1 MAIQHVVD
9 GPQLI
14 KFGTSGAEVSLG
26 YTHDGARIRIQEST
40 IDVHSDDWGGAGGA
54 PADRQ
59 LLGLRAFVTCEMT
72 KYDRALVEALT
83 SFIKGGTAG
92 TMSAFGTLKRQDTK
106 FGTLILDGTTDR
118 TFTVAFPTQSYEVNS
133 GTRFSTA
140 IVTFECWL
148 NSTSGLLLFA

>member
-1 MAIQHVVD
+1 V
-9 GPQLI
+9 
-14 KFGTSGAEVSLG
+14 
-26 YTHDGARIRIQEST
+26 RIRIQEST

-54 PADRQ
+54 PGDRQ

-72 KYDRALVEALT
+72 KYDRAELEKLN

-92 TMSAFGTLKRQDTK
+92 VIPAFGTLKRQDSK
-106 FGTLILDGTTDR
+106 YGTLILDGTTDR
-118 TFTVAFPTQSYEVNS
+118 TFTVAFPTQAYEVNS

-148 NSTSGLLLFA
+148 DSTSSRTLFT